1 MGTVIM
7 TEELRTYSERGYD
20 YVLNNTDRLKDRASS
35 YEVRRNVT
43 SSANYATRE
52 MLEAK
57 KQELQQCNDEL
68 VQVRGK
74 YEIAKQERI
83 LADELALIML
93 QIEELERK
101 RLECQDFIAN
111 ARIMDFE
118 SKCVAHVCPLTSV
131 TLSTSGRTMVVK
143 IGVPDGVSIDSV
155 FGKAIM
161 GKKVGDD
168 FMVQA
173 PAATTKYHITSI
185 SPISMS

>member
-1 MGTVIM
+1 M
-7 TEELRTYSERGYD
+7 TEELATYSERGCD

-35 YEVRRNVT
+35 YEVRRAVA
-43 SSANYATRE
+43 SDANYATRE

-57 KQELQQCNDEL
+57 KQELHQCNEEL
-68 VQVRGK
+68 TKVKEK
-74 YEIAKQERI
+74 YELSRQDRI
-83 LADELALIML
+83 QSDELALIML
-93 QIEELERK
+93 QMEDLERR
-101 RLECQDFIAN
+101 RLECLKFINN
-111 ARIMDFE
+111 AKILDFE
-118 SKCVAHVCPLTSV
+118 SKCVAYVCPLTAV
-131 TLSTSGRTMVVK
+131 TLSTSGRTLVVK

-173 PAATTKYHITSI
+173 PAATTTYHIKSI

>member
-7 TEELRTYSERGYD
+7 TEELATYSERGYD

-35 YEVRRNVT
+35 YEVRRAVT
-43 SSANYATRE
+43 STANYATRE

-57 KQELQQCNDEL
+57 KQELHQCNDEL
-68 VQVRGK
+68 EQMRGK
-74 YEIAKQERI
+74 YALAKQERI
-83 LADELALIML
+83 LSDELVLIMH
-93 QIEELERK
+93 QIEDLERR
-101 RLECQDFIAN
+101 RLECQEFIAN
-111 ARIMDFE
+111 AKVMDFE
-118 SKCVAHVCPLTSV
+118 SKSVAHVCPLTAV
-131 TLSTSGRTMVVK
+131 TLSASGRTMVVK

-173 PAATTKYHITSI
+173 PAATTTYHIKSI